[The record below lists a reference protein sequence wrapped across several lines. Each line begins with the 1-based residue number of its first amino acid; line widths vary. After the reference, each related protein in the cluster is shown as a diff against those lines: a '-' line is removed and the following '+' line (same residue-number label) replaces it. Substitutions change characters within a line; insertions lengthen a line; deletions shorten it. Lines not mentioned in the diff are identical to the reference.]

1 MWFRILF
8 AKRKNISMIW
18 TMKCKYATTDFK
30 ECTPEEMPKRGE
42 GVTGKT
48 VSDLES
54 GGVAD
59 LPENEGRGFEFVKFA
74 EACGAA
80 WDGDL
85 ETIKNI

>member
-1 MWFRILF
+1 
-8 AKRKNISMIW
+8 MIW

-54 GGVAD
+54 GGGLLTSRKMKAGG
-59 LPENEGRGFEFVKFA
+59 LS
-74 EACGAA
+74 
-80 WDGDL
+80 L
-85 ETIKNI
+85 